1 VITVSDSDIEA
12 EIKRL
17 RDERA
22 TVAGAGDDPLAEHG
36 IATLHVKIDVGGENL
51 VDVGDVEWQHP
62 SDILGGML
70 IENLSEKLLG
80 KKKGDVVDLK
90 EKLPQDFRDEKHR
103 GQEASIALRVDGV
116 QKVTYPAVDDAF
128 AAEMDYDSVDEM
140 KGELKKEL
148 EKRAAAEV
156 ERQTDGAV
164 AEALLAAVPFDVPP
178 SLIEAESEKMLRR
191 YEMQLRQQG
200 VGEANLPKLLEE
212 AAGQAKSRVQH
223 DLRLSFLLERI
234 SSERKVLVTENEV
247 RQEIAGIAQRYEKP
261 AAEME
266 EYMER
271 NKLLPALRAELRDRK
286 TLGALRKIVKIEDA
300 APAADAPAA
309 EESK

>member
-1 VITVSDSDIEA
+1 
-12 EIKRL
+12 
-17 RDERA
+17 
-22 TVAGAGDDPLAEHG
+22 
-36 IATLHVKIDVGGENL
+36 
-51 VDVGDVEWQHP
+51 
-62 SDILGGML
+62 M
-70 IENLSEKLLG
+70 LG
-80 KKKGDVVDLK
+80 KKKGDLVELK

-103 GQEASIALRVDGV
+103 GQEASIALRVDAV
-116 QKVTYPAVDDAF
+116 QKVTYPVVDDAF

-140 KGELKKEL
+140 KAELKKEL

-156 ERQTDGAV
+156 ERMTDGAV

-178 SLIEAESEKMLRR
+178 SLVDAESEKMLRR

-200 VGEANLPKLLEE
+200 VGEENLPKLLEE

-234 SSERKVLVTENEV
+234 SSERKILVTENEV
-247 RQEIAGIAQRYEKP
+247 RHEVAGIAQRYEQP

-286 TLGALRKIVKIEDA
+286 TLAALRKVVKIEDA

-309 EESK
+309 AEESK